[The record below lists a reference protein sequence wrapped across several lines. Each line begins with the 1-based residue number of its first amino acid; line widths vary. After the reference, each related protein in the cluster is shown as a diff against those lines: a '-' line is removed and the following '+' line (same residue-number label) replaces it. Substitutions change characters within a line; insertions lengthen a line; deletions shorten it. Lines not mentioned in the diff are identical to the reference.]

1 MNMDL
6 LFKNDTLISLGYNCC
21 IKRFFDSIVPKETNF
36 FDYIGTSMWA
46 ITELFENN
54 FQDIFNTE
62 YYKQIEIL
70 ENQPITFLSNTKYYI
85 RFLHDLECNS
95 VDSNPKLF
103 LEFKSKYERR
113 IKRLDELINS
123 SNKTIFIRYEESLD
137 NRIIYKEFEEKIKI
151 NEYEY
156 VKKFSSIIKSKYP
169 NKKFKIIY
177 LTKTL
182 EESNDIE
189 NNILLLNISNYTFD
203 WVNCVE
209 EITKIFNDKYD
220 FIKKYL

>member
-1 MNMDL
+1 MNL
-6 LFKNDTLISLGYNCC
+6 LFKDYTLISLGYNCC
-21 IKRFFDSIVPKETNF
+21 IKRFFDSIVSKETNF

-54 FQDIFNTE
+54 FKDIFNKE
-62 YYKQIEIL
+62 YYKTIEII
-70 ENQPITFLSNTKYYI
+70 ENQTIKFLSNTKYYI

-95 VDSNPKLF
+95 VNSNPKLF
-103 LEFKSKYERR
+103 LQFKSKYERR
-113 IKRLDELINS
+113 IKRLDELIKK
-123 SNKTIFIRYEESLD
+123 SNITIFIRLEESLD
-137 NRIIYKEFEEKIKI
+137 NRIIYKELEEKTNI

-189 NNILLLNISNYTFD
+189 NNILLLNILNYTFD
-203 WVNCVE
+203 WDNSVE
-209 EITKIFNDKYD
+209 VITKIFNDKYN
-220 FIKKYL
+220 FVKKYL